1 MVNVRNWGVGK
12 LGDLCMQMEENGMD
26 FLAVSQTNMR
36 DEVDQQ
42 WGDYNFKGRG
52 RKDMK
57 KGGGG

>member
-1 MVNVRNWGVGK
+1 
-12 LGDLCMQMEENGMD
+12 MQMDDNGMD
-26 FLAVSQTNMR
+26 FLAVTQTTMR

-57 KGGGG
+57 KGGGEG